1 MGVSTFLAPHLVEWY
16 TDIYRNVY
24 GIDHTYT
31 DIVLKFNTYFKQ
43 LVNNTVLTTFSNI
56 ILTIGLCLM
65 LLYFFTDLS
74 SKAVMKQLSQ
84 LQVWKSFSVLIL
96 SVLVIYNAKYIFVL
110 MLTVVEGIS
119 SMGDVKSGSV
129 AISKFLSSDVVQL
142 LLSRCVGEH
151 FSLWSIIGYT
161 FSGFILELANL
172 AVKAMLIYY
181 AATRTLQLFVYYIF
195 APIGV
200 ADIFE
205 NGPGG
210 TINFRSS
217 GFRYLKTVFAIML
230 QIVVISVVCNVYP
243 LVVSAVNVGYFTD
256 QGDTSINSVGIDK
269 AMFYPLRKMQYTDH
283 ESTIRET
290 IANGLSNIKEKID
303 ALSSFLSDDEDDAGD
318 GTAEDSQTKE
328 KLKDSEKYRVLN
340 VIGYDGK
347 PKEGQEEEVK
357 KIYENN
363 YYRMTIESTELFFD
377 WCVGA
382 DSSKI
387 VLLIILLITK
397 GLLIVSAS
405 KICNYI
411 VGVSI

>member
-1 MGVSTFLAPHLVEWY
+1 MGVPTFLAPHLVEWY
-16 TDIYRNVY
+16 TDIYRNIY

-110 MLTVVEGIS
+110 MLTIVEGIS

-243 LVVSAVNVGYFTD
+243 LVGRKRLPLKKPPMREAYFYVCGSFGYRVS
-256 QGDTSINSVGIDK
+256 SK
-269 AMFYPLRKMQYTDH
+269 
-283 ESTIRET
+283 
-290 IANGLSNIKEKID
+290 
-303 ALSSFLSDDEDDAGD
+303 LSSGPPFWERTSRRYTTFSRTLLSISFLACALG
-318 GTAEDSQTKE
+318 
-328 KLKDSEKYRVLN
+328 RV
-340 VIGYDGK
+340 
-347 PKEGQEEEVK
+347 
-357 KIYENN
+357 
-363 YYRMTIESTELFFD
+363 S
-377 WCVGA
+377 
-382 DSSKI
+382 
-387 VLLIILLITK
+387 
-397 GLLIVSAS
+397 
-405 KICNYI
+405 
-411 VGVSI
+411 